1 MFAFQKLSKGFQ
13 PFKGWRDMT
22 RLPSR
27 CLKITEKV
35 AFNIASSDLKSSSHR
50 DEIANSQIL
59 LRAFQKMTWLDFQ
72 VGFAKFAKPTLAFAD
87 G

>member
-1 MFAFQKLSKGFQ
+1 MIQ
-13 PFKGWRDMT
+13 R
-22 RLPSR
+22 
-27 CLKITEKV
+27 
-35 AFNIASSDLKSSSHR
+35 SDLKSSSHR

-72 VGFAKFAKPTLAFAD
+72 VGFTNFAKPTLAFAD